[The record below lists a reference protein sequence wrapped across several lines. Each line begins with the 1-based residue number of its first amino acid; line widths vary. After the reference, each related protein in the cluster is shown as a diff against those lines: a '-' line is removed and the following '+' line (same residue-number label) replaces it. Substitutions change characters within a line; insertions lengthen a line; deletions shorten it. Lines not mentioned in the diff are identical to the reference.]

1 MKSHNSPGVIIA
13 IFALLAILACNG
25 TFTAQFPTPT
35 TFVPTETATALPSPV
50 PPTPEVFLSSVSL
63 NEENQNPNYRL
74 KAAIPNLQG
83 SADVRVVNFNTAMT
97 NLVNTEINEF
107 KKTVSEL
114 PLSDVSPSSS
124 LDVTYT
130 PVLQRGNLWS
140 LKFDFAGYFAGAAHP
155 YLYSLTVNYDL
166 DQGRELALSDL
177 FLPNSNYL
185 ELIANYCIA
194 ELGKRDILGFDG
206 SLPGAAP
213 TPENYRN
220 WNITADGLLITFDE
234 SQVAANAAGPQ
245 AVNVPYSELQAV
257 TNPEGPLAAVTP

>member
-1 MKSHNSPGVIIA
+1 MKSHNSPGVIIT

-50 PPTPEVFLSSVSL
+50 PPTPEVFLSSVLL
-63 NEENQNPNYRL
+63 NEENQNPNYQL

-83 SADVRVVNFNTAMT
+83 STDVRVVNFNTAMT

-107 KKTVSEL
+107 KKIVSEL
-114 PLSDVSPSSS
+114 LPSDVSPTSS

-130 PVLQRGNLWS
+130 PIFQSGSLWS

-155 YLYSLTVNYDL
+155 YLYSLSVNYDL

-177 FLPNSNYL
+177 FLSNSNYL
-185 ELIANYCIA
+185 EAISNYCIVQ
-194 ELGKRDILGFDG
+194 LSQRDIAFEA
-206 SLPGAAP
+206 SSSGAAP

-220 WNITADGLLITFDE
+220 WNITADGLMITFDE

-245 AVNVPYSELQAV
+245 TVNVPYSELQAII
-257 TNPEGPLAAVTP
+257 NQQGPLENLIQ